1 MIKSCATIALVPT
14 IKSGPWIYWDDL
26 EKSMAHA
33 SLLGFDAI
41 ELFTASSDALDV
53 ATTKNL
59 LEKYQLQLAAVGTGA
74 GKVLHGLTLTDPDEL
89 IRKKAILF
97 IENMIS
103 FGAYFNAPAII
114 GSMQGNIA
122 IGFNHEQSLQWL
134 AEGLIYLG
142 KHAASLGVQLIY
154 EPLNRY
160 ETNLMNTL
168 SNGAQFIKTYQINHV
183 GLLADLFHM
192 NIEEVDIAA
201 SIRAHAD
208 FILHVHFADSNRR
221 PVGNGHTNFKE
232 IAKALKEIN
241 YQGYVSAEAFPWPN
255 PQEAAS
261 QTIDSFK
268 QLFKN

>member
-53 ATTKNL
+53 ATIKNL

-134 AEGLIYLG
+134 AEGLIFLG

-168 SNGAQFIKTYQINHV
+168 SNGAQFLKTYQINHV

-241 YQGYVSAEAFPWPN
+241 YQGYISAEAFPWPS